1 MRLYWW
7 LLCSDSCRV
16 HPIAHNYNRPIF
28 LIDSLL
34 LVMSREMFFWKDI
47 QKYVEKWI
55 VINSLQFICGCNV
68 KMYIK
73 SNGWPSDFTFIESI
87 SVWMIWC
94 PNFKVGRW
102 LFFVLLLNTQPFL
115 RFLPDPRCPSDFW
128 AIDFRFFHTFRRRS
142 ISIKDLLRD
151 AFIYVLAESVR

>member
-7 LLCSDSCRV
+7 LLCCDSCRV

-34 LVMSREMFFWKDI
+34 LVMSREMFFDKTF
-47 QKYVEKWI
+47 KNMSKKWI
-55 VINSLQFICGCNV
+55 VINSLQFICGCNA

-102 LFFVLLLNTQPFL
+102 LFFVFALNTQPFH

-128 AIDFRFFHTFRRRS
+128 AKYF
-142 ISIKDLLRD
+142 
-151 AFIYVLAESVR
+151 